1 MKLTNLIFSYYGVL
15 YHGRHIPLRTI
26 HNDDLQYLESNL
38 LLTDWKNILF
48 GLFSVFIELSS

>member
-1 MKLTNLIFSYYGVL
+1 MG
-15 YHGRHIPLRTI
+15 GHIPLKTI